1 MNRFIMIIIDL
12 RKKKLNSLVEKN
24 GLYEKI
30 LKESQKLDKY
40 INLIMKQQRVKK

>member
-24 GLYEKI
+24 ASYEKI
-30 LKESQKLDKY
+30 LKERR
-40 INLIMKQQRVKK
+40 M